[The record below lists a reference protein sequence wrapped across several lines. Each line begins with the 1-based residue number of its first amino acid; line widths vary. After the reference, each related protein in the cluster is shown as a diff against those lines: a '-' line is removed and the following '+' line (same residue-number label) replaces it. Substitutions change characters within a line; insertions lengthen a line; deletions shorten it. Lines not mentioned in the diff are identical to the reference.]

1 MGEVCGGVGWEW
13 PEGTEG
19 GRGELVGREAG
30 RGVTQSRAERGCG
43 WDSHSFTLQ
52 VSVAPAW
59 FWVLGL
65 RTTGQTHTQPVGG
78 PGDDVTWDGA
88 QGEAQRPLG
97 TDSRVQ
103 V

>member
-19 GRGELVGREAG
+19 GRGELVGRETG
-30 RGVTQSRAERGCG
+30 RGVTQSWTERGCR

-78 PGDDVTWDGA
+78 LGDEVTWDGA